1 VKNLNNMSRGLTWF
15 AVIALV
21 VGSIGF
27 GLRPSAEAAPAAQ
40 TSDNPNGN
48 RHGNNPFERIPVTG
62 NILTGGTFNGQMD
75 IFNFYA
81 EGNQIF
87 ANGMLGGTLRD
98 ANGRR
103 IGRGDNVFV
112 SDIPVTPGSSQQAQ
126 GASVKS
132 SNQGLAA
139 APVQTGTV
147 TPVITTT
154 VTPTRTPGVVACHIL
169 TLDLGPLHLNLLGLV
184 VDLNA
189 IHLTINAVPGAGNLL
204 GNLLCAVAHLL
215 DPFPPPL
222 PGQLD
227 QIIALLNR
235 IVDLLGG

>member
-27 GLRPSAEAAPAAQ
+27 GLRPTAEAAPSAQ
-40 TSDNPNGN
+40 TSNNPNDHGN
-48 RHGNNPFERIPVTG
+48 RNPLENIHVTG
-62 NILTGGTFNGQMD
+62 NIQSGGTFDGQMD
-75 IFNFYA
+75 VFNFYTQA
-81 EGNQIF
+81 DQVL
-87 ANGMLGGTLRD
+87 ANGMLQGTLRD

-103 IGRGDNVFV
+103 IGRVENVFV
-112 SDIPVTPGSSQQAQ
+112 SDIPVTLGGSQQAQ
-126 GASVKS
+126 GAPAQG

-139 APVQTGTV
+139 APVQTETV
-147 TPVITTT
+147 TPVVTTT
-154 VTPTRTPGVVACHIL
+154 VTPTGTPGVASCGIL

-189 IHLTINAVPGAGNLL
+189 IHLTITAVPGPGNLL

-215 DPFPPPL
+215 DQFPPPL
-222 PGQLD
+222 PGQLN